1 MLGIVQKAARKA
13 KRRKLL
19 QDVAE
24 GPLKH
29 YLETPLPDPGLDIHA
44 VPVLSLDFEA
54 SGLDPEKDR
63 LVSAGYVVMHNG
75 VIDLST
81 ATHVL
86 IRSDRSLNE
95 ESVVIHGITDD
106 DVSDGDEMEE
116 VIGDILENLAGKI
129 LLAHNAQVEIAY
141 LRKACRQL
149 YGVEPDFPAI
159 DTMRIARQ
167 WFQRRNKEIMQG
179 DLRLFNLRK
188 RYHLPPYQAH
198 NALSDAISTAE
209 LFQAQIEH
217 MDARGKLPLKQ
228 FMG

>member
-1 MLGIVQKAARKA
+1 MLGLLQNAARKA

-19 QDVAE
+19 QGIEE
-24 GPLKH
+24 GPLKQ
-29 YLETPLPDPGLDIHA
+29 YLDTPLPNPGVDIHA
-44 VPVLSLDFEA
+44 VPVLSLDFET
-54 SGLDPEKDR
+54 SGLDPEEDH

-95 ESVVIHGITDD
+95 QSVFIHGITDD
-106 DVSDGDEMEE
+106 DVLAGDELEE
-116 VIGDILENLAGKI
+116 AIGGILENLAGKI
-129 LLAHNAQVEIAY
+129 LLAHNAKIETTF
-141 LRKACRQL
+141 LKKACRQL
-149 YGVEPDFPAI
+149 YGIEPDFPAI

-167 WFQRRNKEIMQG
+167 WFQRRDREIKQG

-188 RYHLPPYQAH
+188 RYHLPSYQAH

-209 LFQAQIEH
+209 LFMAQIEH
-217 MDARGKLPLKQ
+217 MDARGKLPLKH